1 MCRLFGRRD
10 VETVAEQLANN
21 SKSVAGRGPSSSRS
35 QVRRS
40 SLFILQ
46 QLVSKDF
53 KLKYRRSILGVLWS
67 VLNPLLMMLVMT
79 LVFSNMFR
87 FPIEKY
93 PVYLIL
99 GTVLFA
105 LMSDATSGAMGS
117 VIASAP
123 LIKKVRVRKWVFPI
137 EKVAFSL
144 VNFALSL
151 VAVVIV
157 MVAFRVAPSSSM
169 LALPL
174 VLVYVL
180 LFSAGLGLALSA
192 LSVFF
197 RDVMHLW
204 GVVIMAW
211 NYLTPVFW
219 PQDLSSFS
227 TSMGNPGLLN
237 ALIAVEHANPM
248 YHYVVYFRDIMMYGT
263 MPGLKENLVCLG
275 FAVVTFVAG
284 YLIFKRSEHK
294 FILYI

>member
-1 MCRLFGRRD
+1 M
-10 VETVAEQLANN
+10 AKQQANN
-21 SKSVAGRGPSSSRS
+21 TQPPVRRGPTSSRD
-35 QVRRS
+35 QMRRS
-40 SLFILQ
+40 SFFILQ

-53 KLKYRRSILGVLWS
+53 KLKYRRSVLGVLWS

-79 LVFSNMFR
+79 LVFSNMFK

-99 GTVLFA
+99 GTVMFS

-123 LIKKVRVRKWVFPI
+123 LIKKVRVRKWIFPI

-151 VAVVIV
+151 VAVIV
-157 MVAFRVAPSSSM
+157 VMIAFRIVPSASM

-180 LFSAGLGLALSA
+180 IFSAGLGLALSA

-211 NYLTPVFW
+211 NYLTPIFW
-219 PQDLSSFS
+219 PQDLSALAN
-227 TSMGNPGLLN
+227 SMANPALLK
-237 ALIAVEHANPM
+237 ALMVVEQANPM
-248 YHYVVYFRDIMMYGT
+248 YHFVVYFRNIMMYGT
-263 MPGLKENLVCLG
+263 MPGLMENIVCLT
-275 FAVVTFVAG
+275 FAVLTFVAG
-284 YLIFKRSEHK
+284 YYIFKRTEHK